1 MKIFLATLL
10 TICLTGCDYAER
22 NNTAFLKAYKAECA
36 SRGYNSINVK
46 YIGGLVSSYYT
57 CFNK

>member
-1 MKIFLATLL
+1 MKVLAVLL
-10 TICLTGCDYAER
+10 MVCLTGCEYTEK
-22 NNTAFLKAYKAECA
+22 NNEAFLKAYKAECA
-36 SRGYNSINVK
+36 LRGYNSINVK